1 MRAERVGVM
10 PDKYQEEIEEILKGL
25 GESSHPGNNQ
35 GAAKPPDDAPV
46 ASPPAPPEGP
56 TAKGRGFWPLVSPG
70 KLAII
75 GILLLVV
82 GAFWF
87 RPAIWLGLGLLVG
100 AYLLFFVRP
109 RPIRMEKRW
118 RGQSMEQR
126 TTAWDKFKKWLK
138 N

>member
-1 MRAERVGVM
+1 M
-10 PDKYQEEIEEILKGL
+10 PDKYQEEIEEILRGL
-25 GESSHPGNNQ
+25 GETTRPSGNQ
-35 GAAKPPDDAPV
+35 PAGKPPDDAPV

-56 TAKGRGFWPLVSPG
+56 VSRGRGFWPLVSPG

-75 GILLLVV
+75 GLVLLVV

-87 RPAIWLGLGLLVG
+87 RPAIWVGLGFLVG

-118 RGQSMEQR
+118 RGQRMEQQ
-126 TTAWDKFKKWLK
+126 TTAWDKFVKWLK
-138 N
+138 S